1 MSLFVAS
8 PAKLEGD
15 AFVSNLLWSNV
26 DAVAALA
33 TSTID
38 ESNNEREIHQVQFIN
53 NDVRFFFLLGLI
65 ETFLT

>member
-8 PAKLEGD
+8 PAKLDGD
-15 AFVSNLLWSNV
+15 AFVSHLAWSNV

-38 ESNNEREIHQVQFIN
+38 ENNNEKEIHQVQFIN
-53 NDVRFFFLLGLI
+53 NEVSYLY
-65 ETFLT
+65 

>member
-8 PAKLEGD
+8 SAKLEGD
-15 AFVSNLLWSNV
+15 AFVSLLAWSNV

-38 ESNNEREIHQVQFIN
+38 ESNNDREIHQVQFIN
-53 NDVRFFFLLGLI
+53 NEVSLL
-65 ETFLT
+65 LTAK